1 MKKAAATR
9 RENSSIPGVK
19 INFLNGFH
27 FFVLAA
33 CNLLNYLHNSEK
45 VQNSL
50 PELLSYHGYA
60 GKADQNA
67 ENPQP

>member
-9 RENSSIPGVK
+9 RENSSIPGV
-19 INFLNGFH
+19 NYFLNGFH
-27 FFVLAA
+27 FFDLAA

-50 PELLSYHGYA
+50 SELLSYHGYA
-60 GKADQNA
+60 GKAEQNA